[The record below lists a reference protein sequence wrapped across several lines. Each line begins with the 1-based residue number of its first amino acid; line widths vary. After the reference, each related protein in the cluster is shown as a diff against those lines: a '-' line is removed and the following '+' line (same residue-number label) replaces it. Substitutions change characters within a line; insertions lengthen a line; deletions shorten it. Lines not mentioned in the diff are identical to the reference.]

1 MSEKAN
7 ACKEKETLTN
17 MTVHSKT
24 NHCKIVDCTI
34 RDGGLV
40 NNWDFSVEFVQDLYE
55 SLNASG
61 VEYMEVGYKNSPKLL
76 KSEGNEGPWRFLDD
90 DFLRKVI
97 KEKKHTKLS
106 ALVDVGRVDE
116 ADVLQR
122 SDSMLDLIRVA
133 CYARDTAKAIEL
145 ATLFHDRGYETTI
158 NIMALSGV
166 MDNELNEALAMIEE
180 SPIDVVYIVDSFG
193 SLDPDDIRYL
203 VEKFRRALK
212 NKRLG
217 VHTHNNLQ
225 LAFANTLTAAQLG
238 VEFLDASV
246 YGMGRAA
253 GNTPTEL
260 LLAKLTR
267 PEYSLRP
274 VLGMIEK
281 HMIKLREKE
290 EWGYLIPDMI
300 TGTLD
305 EHPRSAM
312 GWRASEKRDRFTDF
326 YDKMTTP
333 EVYGK

>member
-1 MSEKAN
+1 MS
-7 ACKEKETLTN
+7 
-17 MTVHSKT
+17 VQSKT
-24 NHCKIVDCTI
+24 SHCKIVDCTV

-55 SLNASG
+55 SLNAAG
-61 VEYMEVGYKNSPKLL
+61 VEYMEIGYKNSPKLL
-76 KSEGNEGPWRFLDD
+76 KSEGKEGPWRFLDD
-90 DFLRKVI
+90 AFLRDI
-97 KEKKHTKLS
+97 IQKKNTKLS

-116 ADVLQR
+116 ADVLPR

-133 CYARDTAKAIEL
+133 TYARDTAKAIEL
-145 ATLFHDRGYETTI
+145 ATLFHERGYETTI
-158 NIMALSGV
+158 NIMALSNV
-166 MDNELNEALAMIEE
+166 MDNELNESLAMIND

-193 SLDPDDIRYL
+193 SLDPDDFTYL
-203 VEKFRRALK
+203 VEKFRRSLK

-217 VHTHNNLQ
+217 VHTHNNMQ
-225 LAFANTLTAAQLG
+225 LAFANTMAAAKLG
-238 VEFLDASV
+238 VELLDASV

-260 LLAKLTR
+260 LLAKITR

-281 HMIKLREKE
+281 HMLKLREKE

-300 TGTLD
+300 TGMLD

-312 GWRASEKRDRFTDF
+312 GWRASEKRDLFTDF

-333 EVYGK
+333 EVYNK

>member
-1 MSEKAN
+1 
-7 ACKEKETLTN
+7 
-17 MTVHSKT
+17 MTPYKHG
-24 NHCKIVDCTI
+24 NHCQIVDCTI

-55 SLNASG
+55 SLNESG

-76 KSEGNEGPWRFLDD
+76 KSDGTEGPWRFLND

-97 KEKKHTKLS
+97 PVKKNTKLS
-106 ALVDVGRVDE
+106 ALVDIGRVDE
-116 ADVLQR
+116 ADILPR
-122 SDSMLDLIRVA
+122 SESMLDLIRVA
-133 CYARDTAKAIEL
+133 CYARDTEKAVEL
-145 ATLFHDRGYETTI
+145 VKLFHNRGYETTI
-158 NIMALSGV
+158 NIMALSNV
-166 MDNELNEALAMIEE
+166 MDNELNESLALIGE
-180 SPIDVVYIVDSFG
+180 SPVDYVYIVDSYG

-203 VEKFRRALK
+203 VEKFRRNVK
-212 NKRLG
+212 DKRLG

-238 VEFLDASV
+238 VELLDASV

-260 LLAKLTR
+260 LLARLSK

-290 EWGYLIPDMI
+290 EWGYLIPDMV

-312 GWRASEKRDRFTDF
+312 AWRASGDRDRFTEF

-333 EVYGK
+333 EVFHK

>member
-1 MSEKAN
+1 MAAYMNS
-7 ACKEKETLTN
+7 
-17 MTVHSKT
+17 

-40 NNWDFSVEFVQDLYE
+40 NNWDFSIEFVQDLYA

-76 KSEGNEGPWRFLDD
+76 KSEGTEGPWRFLDD

-97 KEKKHTKLS
+97 GEKKETKLS
-106 ALVDVGRVDE
+106 ALVDVGRVEE
-116 ADVLQR
+116 ADIQMR
-122 SDSMLDLIRVA
+122 SESMIDLIRVA
-133 CYARDTAKAIEL
+133 TYARETAKAIEL
-145 ATLFHDRGYETTI
+145 GTLFHNRGYETSV
-158 NIMALSGV
+158 NIMALSNV
-166 MDNELNEALAMIEE
+166 MENELNESLAMIND
-180 SPIDVVYIVDSFG
+180 SPIDFVYIVDSFG

-217 VHTHNNLQ
+217 VHMHNNMQ

-238 VEFLDASV
+238 VELLDASV

-253 GNTPTEL
+253 GNAPTEL
-260 LLAKLTR
+260 LLARLNR
-267 PEYSLRP
+267 SDYSLRP

-281 HMIKLREKE
+281 HMLKLRDKD

-312 GWRASEKRDRFTDF
+312 GWRASAQRDQFTDF

-333 EVYGK
+333 EIFNR

>member
-1 MSEKAN
+1 MS
-7 ACKEKETLTN
+7 
-17 MTVHSKT
+17 VQSKT
-24 NHCKIVDCTI
+24 SHCKIVDCTV

-61 VEYMEVGYKNSPKLL
+61 VEYMEIGYKNSPKLL
-76 KSEGNEGPWRFLDD
+76 KSEGKEGPWRFLDD
-90 DFLRKVI
+90 SFLRDVI
-97 KEKKHTKLS
+97 QKKNTKLS

-116 ADVLQR
+116 ADVLPR
-122 SDSMLDLIRVA
+122 SESMLDLIRVA
-133 CYARDTAKAIEL
+133 TYARDTAKAIEL
-145 ATLFHDRGYETTI
+145 GTLFHERGYETTI
-158 NIMALSGV
+158 NIMALSNV
-166 MDNELNEALAMIEE
+166 MDNELNESLAMIND

-193 SLDPDDIRYL
+193 SLDPDDFSYL
-203 VEKFRRALK
+203 VEKFNRALK

-217 VHTHNNLQ
+217 VHTHNNMQ
-225 LAFANTLTAAQLG
+225 LAFANTMAAAKLG
-238 VEFLDASV
+238 VELLDASV

-260 LLAKLTR
+260 LLAKITR
-267 PEYSLRP
+267 PEYDLRP

-281 HMIKLREKE
+281 HMLKLREKE

-300 TGTLD
+300 TGMLD

-312 GWRASEKRDRFTDF
+312 GWRASDKRDKFVDF

-333 EVYGK
+333 EVFNK